1 MFFFILAWGWEQVNK
16 VSPTLSQ
23 IRVLGLE
30 RSDPFLETVFDIV
43 KIEVPEY
50 EIKEPPY
57 PVRTEWL
64 QELKGRR

>member
-16 VSPTLSQ
+16 VSPTLGQ
-23 IRVLGLE
+23 FRVLGLE
-30 RSDPFLETVFDIV
+30 RSDPFLEADIV

-50 EIKEPPY
+50 EIKKPPY